1 MVNAGETGLDW
12 LSLALFFLR
21 IWGETMARPKKVLV
35 GEVGPRDGLQIEQVF
50 VPTSTKIELIDG
62 LIDAGIREIE
72 YSSFVSPRAVPQLAD
87 AADVLAGVKRR
98 DGVHFVALVP
108 NARGARSAVEAG
120 VDELRV
126 FLSASESHNRK
137 NVNRSIEE
145 SLRGFDEVMQIAA
158 AAERPVSGSIA
169 TSFGCP
175 FEGDVP
181 VERIGEIARRLAA
194 LGMVG
199 VGLGDTT
206 GMATPPLVAERCRH
220 LEAEIPDLPI
230 TLHFHN
236 TRGIGLANVMAGL
249 DAGVDRYESSFAGL
263 GGCPF
268 APGATGNI
276 CTEDLVFLLH
286 EMGIETG
293 IDLEKLCA
301 VARRVEQVVGRT
313 LPGQVMKAGPR
324 LALSSME
331 QVETAVG

>member
-1 MVNAGETGLDW
+1 M
-12 LSLALFFLR
+12 AL
-21 IWGETMARPKKVLV
+21 PKKVLV
-35 GEVGPRDGLQIEQVF
+35 GEVGPRDGLQIEQDF
-50 VPTSTKIELIDG
+50 IPTATKVELING
-62 LIDAGIREIE
+62 LIDAGVKEIE

-87 AADVLAGVKRR
+87 ATEVLAALDRST
-98 DGVHFVALVP
+98 DVHLVALVP
-108 NARGARSAVEAG
+108 NAKGAERAVEAG

-126 FLSASESHNRK
+126 FVSASESHNQK
-137 NVNRSIEE
+137 NVNRSVED
-145 SLRGFDEVMQIAA
+145 SLRGFEDVLRIATA
-158 AAERPVSGSIA
+158 AGRPVSGAIA

-181 VERIGEIARRLAA
+181 VEQVGKIAKRFFE

-206 GMATPPLVAERCRH
+206 GMATPPLVVERCRH
-220 LEAEIPDLPI
+220 LRAEVPNLPI

-249 DAGVDRYESSFAGL
+249 DEGIDRYESSFAGL

-293 IDLEKLCA
+293 IDLEKLCH
-301 VARRVEQVVGRT
+301 VARRVEQVVGRS

-324 LALSSME
+324 LNLSALDN
-331 QVETAVG
+331 VKTAVG